1 MRMEKQIIVYEPD
14 EQTKME
20 VKTDGETVWLT
31 QEQMCR
37 RFGRNQSVI
46 ARHISNVFKEGELP
60 KEGFMQILH
69 KTSTVGGRP
78 VALYNLDVVISV
90 GHRVKSFEGT
100 RFRQWATRALRNM
113 LLQRLSDMRRID
125 KLESRMD
132 KAELN
137 IKQIQGGVNDLVKQ
151 LAAPP
156 MPPKRNKIGFH
167 P

>member
-37 RFGRNQSVI
+37 LFGRNQSVI

-69 KTSTVGGRP
+69 KT
-78 VALYNLDVVISV
+78 
-90 GHRVKSFEGT
+90 
-100 RFRQWATRALRNM
+100 
-113 LLQRLSDMRRID
+113 
-125 KLESRMD
+125 
-132 KAELN
+132 
-137 IKQIQGGVNDLVKQ
+137 
-151 LAAPP
+151 
-156 MPPKRNKIGFH
+156 
-167 P
+167 

>member
-60 KEGFMQILH
+60 KEGFMQIL
-69 KTSTVGGRP
+69 
-78 VALYNLDVVISV
+78 
-90 GHRVKSFEGT
+90 E
-100 RFRQWATRALRNM
+100 
-113 LLQRLSDMRRID
+113 LLQIVENGGCITPVFRI
-125 KLESRMD
+125 SI
-132 KAELN
+132 AC
-137 IKQIQGGVNDLVKQ
+137 
-151 LAAPP
+151 
-156 MPPKRNKIGFH
+156 
-167 P
+167 